1 MNVLPKRPLPVPPDH
16 FVTEEQVAAHVGAIT
31 AQLNAVRH
39 AAPLL
44 LLRLAGGLG
53 LGLGV

>member
-16 FVTEEQVAAHVGAIT
+16 FVTEEQVTAHVGAIT

-39 AAPLL
+39 GAPL

-53 LGLGV
+53 LGLG